1 MTIHPLE
8 SEQLGLQTLTK
19 RLIQTQSPKPLA
31 IGIPKESSE
40 DEKRVS
46 ITPAG
51 IGILSANGHHVIVE
65 HDAGKDAGYQDV
77 EYAEAGATLVETCKE
92 VFDQS
97 TIISKVGP
105 PTEQEM
111 GWIKAEHVLL
121 SAVHL
126 GSVKK
131 EKIQQFIASGATAI
145 GYEYMRDEQGDFP
158 LVRMMHEITGS
169 MAVQIAAHYLETNT
183 SGAGLM
189 LGGISGVPPATVVIL
204 GAGITGEYAAR
215 TALGYG
221 AQVFVLDDNL
231 RQLRRLENALDR
243 RIITAA
249 ANLTYLS
256 SAIQVADV
264 VIGAAMKEGERA
276 SVWVSEEM
284 VAAMKPGSVIVDTVI
299 DQGGCIATS
308 DPTTHS
314 NPVFSRHGVVHYC
327 VPNIPSNVA
336 RTATQALSNVI
347 TPTLL
352 SIGDAGGIKE
362 AVWQYPSLR
371 NGTYVFRKHLTKK
384 SISELFGIPYREV
397 EGLLAIDINN

>member
-1 MTIHPLE
+1 MSLNPLDT
-8 SEQLGLQTLTK
+8 EQLAYQTLTK
-19 RLIQTQSPKPLA
+19 QLIQTQSRKSLV
-31 IGIPKESSE
+31 IGIPKEGSE

-46 ITPAG
+46 LTPSG
-51 IGILSANGHHVIVE
+51 VGILVANGHSIILE
-65 HDAGKDAGYQDV
+65 KEAGKDAGFQDH
-77 EYAEAGATLVETCKE
+77 EYAEAGAELVDTRKE
-92 VFDQS
+92 VFEKS
-97 TIISKVGP
+97 KIISKVAP
-105 PTEQEM
+105 PTDQEM
-111 GWIKAEHVLL
+111 EWITADQVLI

-126 GSVKK
+126 GSIKK
-131 EKIQQFIASGATAI
+131 DKIKKLIDSGATSL
-145 GYEYMRDEQGDFP
+145 GYEYIRDEQGDFP

-169 MAVQIAAHYLETNT
+169 MAVQIAAHYLENNS

-231 RQLRRLENALDR
+231 SQLRRLENALDR

-249 ANLTYLS
+249 ANISYLA
-256 SAIQVADV
+256 SAIQAADV
-264 VIGAAMKEGERA
+264 VIGAAMKEGER
-276 SVWVSEEM
+276 SPVWVSEEM
-284 VAAMKPGSVIVDTVI
+284 VSAMKPGSVIVDTVI

-308 DPTTHS
+308 DLTTHS

-352 SIGDAGGIKE
+352 SIGDAGGIRE
-362 AVWQYPSLR
+362 AIWQYPTLR
-371 NGTYVFRKHLTKK
+371 NGTYIYRKHLTKK
-384 SISELFGIPYREV
+384 SLSELFRIPYREV
-397 EGLLAIDINN
+397 EGLLAIEINN

>member
-1 MTIHPLE
+1 MSLNPLE
-8 SEQLGLQTLTK
+8 TEQLAYQTLTK
-19 RLIQTQSPKPLA
+19 QLIPTQTRKSLI
-31 IGIPKESSE
+31 IGIPREGSD

-46 ITPAG
+46 ITPSG
-51 IGILSANGHHVIVE
+51 VGILVANGHQVIIE
-65 HDAGKDAGYQDV
+65 KEAGKDAGYQDH
-77 EYAEAGATLVETCKE
+77 EYAEAGGQIVGTCKE
-92 VFDQS
+92 VFEQS
-97 TIISKVGP
+97 KIISKVAP
-105 PTEQEM
+105 PSEAEM
-111 GWIKAEHVLL
+111 EWMKAEQVLI

-131 EKIQQFIASGATAI
+131 EKIQRLIESGVTTL

-169 MAVQIAAHYLETNT
+169 MAVQIAAHYLETNS

-221 AQVFVLDDNL
+221 AQVFVLDDHL
-231 RQLRRLENALDR
+231 SQLRRLENALDR

-249 ANLTYLS
+249 ANLSYLA

-264 VIGAAMKEGERA
+264 VIGAAMKEGER
-276 SVWVSEEM
+276 SPVWVSDEM
-284 VAAMKPGSVIVDTVI
+284 VASMKPGSVIVDTVI

-308 DPTTHS
+308 DATSHS
-314 NPVFSRHGVVHYC
+314 NPIFSRHGVVHYC

-352 SIGDAGGIKE
+352 SIGDSGGIRE
-362 AVWQYPSLR
+362 AIWQYPALR
-371 NGTYVFRKHLTKK
+371 NGTYIYRKHLTKK
-384 SISELFGIPYREV
+384 SLSELFSIPYREV
-397 EGLLAIDINN
+397 EGLLAIEINN